1 MSDTAIG
8 GRIVDRWPP
17 RNPFE
22 DVDLRIAVEQEVER
36 LEPFDRTLLVGSAN
50 GVSLEEIGGM
60 LGVTRQRAGFLVKQI
75 KGRVRS
81 AIVG

>member
-1 MSDTAIG
+1 MLDTRIG
-8 GRIVDRWPP
+8 GSILDRQPP

-22 DVDLRIAVEQEVER
+22 DIDLRIAVEQEVKR
-36 LEPFDRTLLVGSAN
+36 LEPFDMTLLVGSAN
-50 GVSLEEIGGM
+50 GVSLEQIGGM